1 MINDCNLMTVYF
13 QDEVISAID
22 YDLKFYQLE
31 FSVSDTTLFSVES
44 RKDGMSKRYTGII
57 KTNQQITKLT
67 SPVTFTVTAIVSL
80 IN

>member
-1 MINDCNLMTVYF
+1 MTFYF
-13 QDEVISAID
+13 KDEAISAID

-44 RKDGMSKRYTGII
+44 RKDGTSKRYNGII
-57 KTNQQITKLT
+57 TTNQQITKLT

>member
-1 MINDCNLMTVYF
+1 MINDCNLITIYF

-44 RKDGMSKRYTGII
+44 RTDGMSKKYTGII
-57 KTNQQITKLT
+57 TTNQQITKLT
-67 SPVTFTVTAIVSL
+67 SPVTFTITAIVSL